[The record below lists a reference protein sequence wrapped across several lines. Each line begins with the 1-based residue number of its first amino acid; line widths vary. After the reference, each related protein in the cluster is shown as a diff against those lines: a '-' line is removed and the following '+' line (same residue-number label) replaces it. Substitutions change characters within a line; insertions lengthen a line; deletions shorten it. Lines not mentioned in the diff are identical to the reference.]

1 MSAGVQAV
9 EMRHEV
15 DWVGRIVLMAI
26 LAFALWSLV
35 SGVYAGTA
43 DDEFKA
49 AADKTSGWVTGN
61 LGKLGA
67 LIALGFGI
75 CQEGLGRVH
84 GCCLHQSWG
93 RDHRWH
99 HQQSLHSSDLN
110 KGDGHVGADRSVS
123 LRAAPS

>member
-43 DDEFKA
+43 DEEFRA
-49 AADKTSGWVTGN
+49 GADKTSGWVTGKV
-61 LGKLGA
+61 G
-67 LIALGFGI
+67 IALGFGI
-75 CQEGLGRVH
+75 IFAAVKKDWGAFMGAVFISLGV
-84 GCCLHQSWG
+84 GIIVG
-93 RDHRWH
+93 II
-99 HQQSLHSSDLN
+99 N
-110 KGDGHVGADRSVS
+110 KAFTAVI
-123 LRAAPS
+123 

>member
-49 AADKTSGWVTGN
+49 AADKTSGW
-61 LGKLGA
+61 
-67 LIALGFGI
+67 
-75 CQEGLGRVH
+75 
-84 GCCLHQSWG
+84 CCLHQSWG